1 MPYLVP
7 NYEHEPI
14 LRSISSKTEKNYY
27 LLVKFFSVFYFG
39 TLNLHALK
47 LLVKILLV
55 GFFEAV
61 N

>member
-1 MPYLVP
+1 MNMNLF
-7 NYEHEPI
+7 EGQF
-14 LRSISSKTEKNYY
+14 LQKQLEKNYY
-27 LLVKFFSVFYFG
+27 LLVKYFSVFYFG
-39 TLNLHALK
+39 ALNPHALK